1 MADEAERPVLVRDVT
16 ALNAPGAN
24 ARVLHDASDGLQNT
38 ASSAARRTMTVQPP
52 STDGSDDRAALRTFG
67 SGRGRRKPR

>member
-1 MADEAERPVLVRDVT
+1 VADEAERPVLVRDVT

-24 ARVLHDASDGLQNT
+24 ARVLHDASDGLQN